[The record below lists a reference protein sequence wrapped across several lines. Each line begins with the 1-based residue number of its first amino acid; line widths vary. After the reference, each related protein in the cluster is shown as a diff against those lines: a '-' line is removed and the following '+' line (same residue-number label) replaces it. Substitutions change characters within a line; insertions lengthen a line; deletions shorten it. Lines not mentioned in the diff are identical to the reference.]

1 MKCLSIITLIPYAS
15 CFSGQRM
22 SNLASRSASPLFA
35 TSNPNEDH
43 ESSLSRRDMFQSSMK
58 GLALASLLSTVNPSS
73 QAFAEEEPTPASSSI
88 DKIVVA
94 GATGQ
99 TGSRIYNRLLAQS
112 SITVKGGVRNVDK
125 AAKSFPKGST
135 LSHLDVVEDSLA
147 DLTQTLQGSNGLI
160 IACGMNPTKNLLR
173 MSKAAHEVDNVGTI
187 KLIDAAKE
195 AGVKKVV
202 LVSSILTNGREW
214 GQESSPGFVA
224 TNAFG
229 GALDEKLA
237 AEKHLRASGLDYT
250 IVRPGGLKGSAPAG
264 ELTFYKED
272 SLNSGEVSR
281 DFVAD
286 ACVAALN
293 EAKASNTVVEIIENE
308 SKPVKPLFW
317 ELM

>member
-1 MKCLSIITLIPYAS
+1 MSHQAPDFRTSLSE
-15 CFSGQRM
+15 R
-22 SNLASRSASPLFA
+22 
-35 TSNPNEDH
+35 TSNQDNES
-43 ESSLSRRDMFQSSMK
+43 SSLSRRDVFQSSMK
-58 GLALASLLSTVNPSS
+58 GLVSASLLTISFPSPPALALEEGESGSSTTT
-73 QAFAEEEPTPASSSI
+73 AI

-99 TGSRIYNRLLAQS
+99 TGSRIFSRLVAQS
-112 SITVKGGVRNVDK
+112 GVSVKGGVRNVEK
-125 AAKSFPKGST
+125 ASKAFPSGST

-160 IACGMNPTKNLLR
+160 IACGMNPAKNLLR
-173 MSKAAHEVDNVGTI
+173 MSKAAHEVDNVGTC

-195 AGVKKVV
+195 AGVKKIV

-214 GQESSPGFVA
+214 GQENSPGFVA

-237 AEKHLRASGLDYT
+237 AEKHLRDSGLDYT
-250 IVRPGGLKGSAPAG
+250 IVRPGGLKASSPTGS
-264 ELTFYKED
+264 LTLYKED

-286 ACVAALN
+286 VCVASLN
-293 EAKASNTVVEIIENE
+293 EAKASNAVVEIIEDE
-308 SKPVKPLFW
+308 SKPVKPISW
-317 ELM
+317 EVM

>member
-1 MKCLSIITLIPYAS
+1 MKYLSIITLIPHVS
-15 CFSGQRM
+15 CFSVQRM
-22 SNLASRSASPLFA
+22 SGARPATTSPLF
-35 TSNPNEDH
+35 TTPSPSEDH
-43 ESSLSRRDMFQSSMK
+43 DSSLSRRDIFHSSVK
-58 GLALASLLSTVNPSS
+58 GLVFASLLSTAIPTS
-73 QAFAEEEPTPASSSI
+73 QAFAEEASTLSASTI

-99 TGSRIYNRLLAQS
+99 TGSRIYNRLLSQS
-112 SITVKGGVRNVDK
+112 SLTVKGGVRNVDK
-125 AAKSFPKGST
+125 ASKSFPSGSS
-135 LSHLDVVEDSLA
+135 LSHLDVVEDSFA

-160 IACGMNPTKNLLR
+160 IACGMNPAKNLLR
-173 MSKAAHEVDNVGTI
+173 MSKAAHEVDNVGTC

-237 AEKHLRASGLDYT
+237 AEKHLRESGLDYT
-250 IVRPGGLKGSAPAG
+250 IVRPGGLKGTAPAG
-264 ELTFYKED
+264 ELTLYKED

-286 ACVAALN
+286 VCVAALN
-293 EAKASNTVVEIIENE
+293 EAKASNSVVEIIEDE
-308 SKPVKPLFW
+308 GKPVKPFVW
-317 ELM
+317 